1 MMAMDA
7 TRLPRGAKFEIRPG
21 KTILTNGNPN
31 EILTPFKFGNTD
43 PANIETAAR
52 FEGMLAQATGTVDPA
67 ALQTPSI
74 GGGELSVSLSS
85 VIKKNKRTL
94 VNFQDQ
100 FLIPFIEKAAWRF
113 MQFDPE
119 NFPAQDFKFI
129 PISSLG
135 MLARE
140 VEQMQFINLMK
151 TLGPDSPIMPILMS
165 GVIQNSSLSNKSA
178 LLAQL
183 QQGSQPDPQQ
193 QQLQQMQ
200 IQMEMQSAQAEIA
213 KTASEAKV
221 NEAKAM
227 REMTEAEKNKME
239 TAIIPDLT
247 KAKLVAALSNNL
259 DEDNESAD
267 FDKRVKLADL
277 MLREKELDQNMKVVE
292 LQMKA
297 KNQKTGED
305 FLSKLNSELNGTDD
319 GA

>member
-1 MMAMDA
+1 
-7 TRLPRGAKFEIRPG
+7 
-21 KTILTNGNPN
+21 
-31 EILTPFKFGNTD
+31 
-43 PANIETAAR
+43 
-52 FEGMLAQATGTVDPA
+52 
-67 ALQTPSI
+67 
-74 GGGELSVSLSS
+74 
-85 VIKKNKRTL
+85 
-94 VNFQDQ
+94 
-100 FLIPFIEKAAWRF
+100 

-239 TAIIPDLT
+239 TAVIPDLT